1 MMRYLWAILSLVIAA
16 VVQGNLPGWMTIM
29 GAKPDLV
36 LVVLIIYALAADPDF
51 GAVVGFIAGF
61 IHGSEVGLNLGS
73 FIVTRTITGFLAG
86 LVHRRLFSEN
96 PIVPMFAAV
105 WLTLVCEGMFLL
117 ANPLPDFA
125 HALRTLFGECICNA
139 VFALFFYYFLR
150 HLDIRRKIRM
160 ANARL

>member
-1 MMRYLWAILSLVIAA
+1 MKRYFWAIVSLIVAA
-16 VVQGNLPGWMTIM
+16 AVQGNLPGWMTIL

-51 GAVVGFIAGF
+51 GAVLGFIAGL
-61 IHGSEVGLNLGS
+61 IHGSVVGLNLGS

-96 PIVPMFAAV
+96 PIVPMFSAV

-117 ANPLPDFA
+117 ANPKPDFA
-125 HALRTLFGECICNA
+125 HVFRTLLGECIYNA
-139 VFALFFYYFLR
+139 LFALLLYLFLR
-150 HLDIRRKIRM
+150 HLDTRHKIRL